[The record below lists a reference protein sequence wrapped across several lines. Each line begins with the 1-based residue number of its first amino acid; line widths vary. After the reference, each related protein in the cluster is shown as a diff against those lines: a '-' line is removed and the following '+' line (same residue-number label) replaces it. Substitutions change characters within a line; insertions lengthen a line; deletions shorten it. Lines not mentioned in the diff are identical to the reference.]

1 MQTMSVPAPAFLGD
15 EPALL
20 SFRVQQIRTRDDFYA
35 FCQDNPTHKFERVP
49 DGRIIVMPNTGG
61 RTGMRNSEL
70 NADVIIWNRQAK
82 LGRVFD
88 SSTAFD
94 LPDGTTRSPDV
105 AWVNNERWE
114 ALSEREQEK
123 FPPICPD
130 FVIELL
136 RADVRSPSDSLTTT
150 KTKMTDVW
158 MANGCRLAWLID
170 PKTET
175 THIFRANGEI
185 QIVQGF
191 DKPLSG
197 EDVLV
202 GFELRF

>member
-1 MQTMSVPAPAFLGD
+1 MTPSN
-15 EPALL
+15 
-20 SFRVQQIRTRDDFYA
+20 QQVRTAEEFYYC
-35 FCQDNPTHKFERVP
+35 CQENADYRFEREP
-49 DGRIIVMPNTGG
+49 NGRIITVPFSGG
-61 RTGMRNSEL
+61 TIGRL
-70 NADVIIWNRQAK
+70 NAQITADLSIWNEMAEPG
-82 LGRVFD
+82 LVFG
-88 SSTAFD
+88 SSTAFH
-94 LPDGTTRSPDV
+94 LPDGSVRLTNAT
-105 AWVNNERWE
+105 WVSRERWD
-114 ALSEREQEK
+114 ALSEREQET

-136 RADVRSPSDSLTTT
+136 PSGVRSPSDSLNAT
-150 KTKMTDVW
+150 KTEMTDVW
-158 MANGCRLAWLID
+158 IANGCRLAWLID

-202 GFELRF
+202 GFTLQLA

>member
-1 MQTMSVPAPAFLGD
+1 MQAMSALTLAFEAD

-35 FCQDNPTHKFERVP
+35 FCQDNPTYKFEREP

-61 RTGMRNSEL
+61 KTGLRNSKL
-70 NADVIIWNRQAK
+70 NLRVGVWNEDAG
-82 LGRVFD
+82 LGEVFD

-94 LPDGTTRSPDV
+94 LPDGSTRPPDV
-105 AWVNNERWE
+105 AWVSRERWNV
-114 ALSEREQEK
+114 LTEREQEK

-136 RADVRSPSDSLTTT
+136 SPSDSLNAA

-158 MANGCRLAWLID
+158 IANGCRLAWLID

-191 DKPLSG
+191 AKPLSG
-197 EDVLV
+197 EDILV
-202 GFELRF
+202 GFELRLI

>member
-1 MQTMSVPAPAFLGD
+1 MEILSAPAA
-15 EPALL
+15 PAVTDPSAFL
-20 SFRVQQIRTRDDFYA
+20 SFRIQQIKTSDDFYQ
-35 FCQDNPTHKFERVP
+35 FCQENPDYKFEREA

-61 RTGMRNSEL
+61 RTGLRNSKL
-70 NADVIIWNRQAK
+70 NLRIGIWNENAN
-82 LGRVFD
+82 LGEVFD
-88 SSTAFD
+88 SSTAFY
-94 LPDGTTRSPDV
+94 LPDGSTRSPDV
-105 AWVNNERWE
+105 AWVSRDRWE
-114 ALSEREQEK
+114 ALSEQEQDK

-136 RADVRSPSDSLTTT
+136 SPSDSLSST
-150 KTKMTDVW
+150 KKKITDAW
-158 MANGCRLAWLID
+158 IANGCRLAWLID

-185 QIVQGF
+185 QIVNF

-202 GFELRF
+202 GFELTL

>member
-1 MQTMSVPAPAFLGD
+1 METLTVPVPSSATSESHLI
-15 EPALL
+15 
-20 SFRVQQIRTRDDFYA
+20 SFRVQQIRKRVDFYA
-35 FCQDNPTHKFERVP
+35 FCQDNPTQKFERKP

-61 RTGMRNSEL
+61 KTGIRNSVL
-70 NADVIIWNRQAK
+70 TARVVIWNEQDK
-82 LGRVFD
+82 LGEVFD

-94 LPDGTTRSPDV
+94 LPDGSTRSPDV
-105 AWVNNERWE
+105 AWVSRERWDN
-114 ALSEREQEK
+114 LTEREQEK

-136 RADVRSPSDSLTTT
+136 SPSDSLNTT

-158 MANGCRLAWLID
+158 MANGCRLAWLTD

-175 THIFRANGEI
+175 TYIFRANGEI

-202 GFELRF
+202 GFTLRVG

>member
-1 MQTMSVPAPAFLGD
+1 MQTMSAPAPGVVAD

-35 FCQDNPTHKFERVP
+35 FCQDNPTYKFEREP

-61 RTGMRNSEL
+61 RTGLRNSKL
-70 NADVIIWNRQAK
+70 NLRIGIWNEEDG
-82 LGRVFD
+82 LGEVFD

-94 LPDGTTRSPDV
+94 LPDGSTRSPDV
-105 AWVNNERWE
+105 AWVSRERWE

-136 RADVRSPSDSLTTT
+136 SPSDSLTTA

-191 DKPLSG
+191 DKSLSG
-197 EDVLV
+197 ENVLM
-202 GFELRF
+202 GFVLQVL

>member
-1 MQTMSVPAPAFLGD
+1 MSASTLAFEVD

-35 FCQDNPTHKFERVP
+35 FCQDNPTYKFEREP

-61 RTGMRNSEL
+61 KTGMQNSEI

-94 LPDGTTRSPDV
+94 LPDGSTRSPDV
-105 AWVNNERWE
+105 AWVSCERWD
-114 ALSEREQEK
+114 APTDCEQEK
-123 FPPICPD
+123 FPPVCPD

-136 RADVRSPSDSLTTT
+136 SPSDSLNAT
-150 KTKMTDVW
+150 KTKMIDVW

-170 PKTET
+170 SKTET

-202 GFELRF
+202 GFELRLI